1 LDDDGTSNLE
11 KIMKEILKEII
22 KEREEEENKK
32 SKKSYIAKQPDES

>member
-22 KEREEEENKK
+22 KEREDEEIKK